1 MSILYIKLRMLV
13 SIIMPYFKKKKY
25 VKYSVLSVLNQTFKN
40 FELIIVYDNETN
52 DELKF
57 INKIKKLDK
66 RIKVIKNKFNIGAGL
81 SRNVGIDNSKGA
93 YLAFLDADD
102 LWLKNKLFAQIKF
115 MRQKNIEISHTS
127 YEIIDDDLAIRG
139 TRQAK
144 LMNYKKLI
152 KSCDIGLS
160 TVIIKKSLIKN
171 LRFPNLKTKEDYV
184 LWLEIAKK
192 GKTIHALNTKL
203 TQWRKSKNSLSSSV
217 VRKLTDGYYVYR
229 HHLKF
234 SVIKSLYSLLVLSIN
249 FLKKIK

>member
-1 MSILYIKLRMLV
+1 MLV
-13 SIIMPYFKKKKY
+13 SIIMPYFKNKKY

-40 FELIIVYDNETN
+40 FELIIVYDNETSG
-52 DELKF
+52 ELKF

-81 SRNVGIDNSKGA
+81 SRNVGIDHSKGV

-102 LWLKNKLFAQIKF
+102 LWHKNKLFAQIKF
-115 MRQKNIEISHTS
+115 MRKKNIEISHTS
-127 YEIIDDDLAIRG
+127 YEIIDDDSVIKG

-184 LWLEIAKK
+184 LWLEIAKN
-192 GKTIHALNTKL
+192 GKIIHALNTKL
-203 TQWRKSKNSLSSSV
+203 TQWRKSNNSLSSSV
-217 VRKLTDGYYVYR
+217 VRRLTDGYYVYR
-229 HHLKF
+229 CYLKF
-234 SVIKSLYSLLVLSIN
+234 NVIKSFYSLFVLSIN
-249 FLKKIK
+249 FLNKNK

>member
-1 MSILYIKLRMLV
+1 MMLV
-13 SIIMPYFKKKKY
+13 SIIIPYYKKKDYIK
-25 VKYSVLSVLNQTFKN
+25 KTINSILKQTYKK
-40 FELIIVYDNETN
+40 FEIIIIN
-52 DELKF
+52 DEPGELSKNILSFLK
-57 INKIKKLDK
+57 KKDS
-66 RIKVIKNKFNIGAGL
+66 RIKIINNKKNIGAGK
-81 SRNVGIDNSKGA
+81 SRNKGINIAKGK
-93 YLAFLDADD
+93 YIAFIDSDD
-102 LWLKNKLFAQIKF
+102 LWKKNKLLKQIEF
-115 MRQKNIEISHTS
+115 MRRKNIEISHTS

-144 LMNYKKLI
+144 VMNYKKLI

-249 FLKKIK
+249 FLNKSK

>member
-1 MSILYIKLRMLV
+1 MLV
-13 SIIMPYFKKKKY
+13 SIIIPYYKKKDYIK
-25 VKYSVLSVLNQTFKN
+25 KTINSILKQTYKK
-40 FELIIVYDNETN
+40 FEIIIIN
-52 DELKF
+52 DEPGELSKNILSFLK
-57 INKIKKLDK
+57 KKDS
-66 RIKVIKNKFNIGAGL
+66 RIKIINNKKNIGAGK
-81 SRNVGIDNSKGA
+81 SRNKGINIAKGK
-93 YLAFLDADD
+93 YIAFIDSDD
-102 LWLKNKLFAQIKF
+102 LWKKNKLLKQIEF
-115 MRQKNIEISHTS
+115 MRKKNIEISHTS
-127 YEIIDDDLAIRG
+127 YEIIDDDLVTRG

-144 LMNYKKLI
+144 LMNYKELI

-234 SVIKSLYSLLVLSIN
+234 GVIKSLYSLFVLSIN

>member
-1 MSILYIKLRMLV
+1 MMLV
-13 SIIMPYFKKKKY
+13 SIIIPYYKKKDYIK
-25 VKYSVLSVLNQTFKN
+25 KTINSILKQTYKK
-40 FELIIVYDNETN
+40 FEIIIIN
-52 DELKF
+52 DEPGELSKNILSFLK
-57 INKIKKLDK
+57 KKDS
-66 RIKVIKNKFNIGAGL
+66 RIKIINNKKNIGAGK
-81 SRNVGIDNSKGA
+81 SRNKGINIAKGK
-93 YLAFLDADD
+93 YIAFIDSDD
-102 LWLKNKLFAQIKF
+102 LWKKNKLLKQIEF
-115 MRQKNIEISHTS
+115 MRKKNIEISHTS
-127 YEIIDDDLAIRG
+127 YEIIDDDLVTRG

-144 LMNYKKLI
+144 LMNYKELI

-203 TQWRKSKNSLSSSV
+203 TQWRKSKNSLSASV

-229 HHLKF
+229 HYLKF

-249 FLKKIK
+249 FLKKTQ

>member
-1 MSILYIKLRMLV
+1 MMLV
-13 SIIMPYFKKKKY
+13 SIIIPYYKKKDYIK
-25 VKYSVLSVLNQTFKN
+25 KTINSILKQTYKK
-40 FELIIVYDNETN
+40 FEIIIIN
-52 DELKF
+52 DEPGELSKNILSFLK
-57 INKIKKLDK
+57 KKDS
-66 RIKVIKNKFNIGAGL
+66 RIKIINNKKNIGAGK
-81 SRNVGIDNSKGA
+81 SRNKGINIAKGK
-93 YLAFLDADD
+93 YIAFIDSDD
-102 LWLKNKLFAQIKF
+102 LWKKNKLLKQIEF
-115 MRQKNIEISHTS
+115 MRKKNIEISHTS
-127 YEIIDDDLAIRG
+127 YEIIDDDLVTRG

-234 SVIKSLYSLLVLSIN
+234 SVIKSLYSLLILSIN

>member
-1 MSILYIKLRMLV
+1 MMLV
-13 SIIMPYFKKKKY
+13 SIIIPYYKKKDYIK
-25 VKYSVLSVLNQTFKN
+25 KTINSILKQTYKK
-40 FELIIVYDNETN
+40 FEIIIIN
-52 DELKF
+52 DEPGELSKNILSFLK
-57 INKIKKLDK
+57 KKDS
-66 RIKVIKNKFNIGAGL
+66 RIKIINNKKNIGAGK
-81 SRNVGIDNSKGA
+81 SRNKGINIAKGK
-93 YLAFLDADD
+93 YIAFIDSDD
-102 LWLKNKLFAQIKF
+102 LWKKNKLLKQIEF
-115 MRQKNIEISHTS
+115 MRKKNIEISHTS
-127 YEIIDDDLAIRG
+127 YEIIDDDLVTRG

-249 FLKKIK
+249 FLNKTK

>member
-1 MSILYIKLRMLV
+1 MLV

-102 LWLKNKLFAQIKF
+102 LIEHNTFTNLYKIINETNCDLVFSDRKWNENSINIRENKFIYDENKYF
-115 MRQKNIEISHTS
+115 NKK
-127 YEIIDDDLAIRG
+127 EIIDALKNRYYDPLYSVGLFQLTGR
-139 TRQAK
+139 
-144 LMNYKKLI
+144 LI
-152 KSCDIGLS
+152 KRSI
-160 TVIIKKSLIKN
+160 IIKNNLFFEEKLRYLEDEAFEWDLLGLINNAIYVKKQLYTYTYGN
-171 LRFPNLKTKEDYV
+171 IYDKMTK
-184 LWLEIAKK
+184 INK
-192 GKTIHALNTKL
+192 
-203 TQWRKSKNSLSSSV
+203 RK
-217 VRKLTDGYYVYR
+217 RKR
-229 HHLKF
+229 
-234 SVIKSLYSLLVLSIN
+234 IKERSPLQLC
-249 FLKKIK
+249 

>member
-1 MSILYIKLRMLV
+1 MMLV
-13 SIIMPYFKKKKY
+13 SIIIPYYKKKDYIK
-25 VKYSVLSVLNQTFKN
+25 KTINSILKQTYKK
-40 FELIIVYDNETN
+40 FEIIIIN
-52 DELKF
+52 DEPGELSKNILSFLK
-57 INKIKKLDK
+57 KKDS
-66 RIKVIKNKFNIGAGL
+66 RIKIINNKKNIGAGK
-81 SRNVGIDNSKGA
+81 SRNKGINIAKGK
-93 YLAFLDADD
+93 YIAFIDSDD
-102 LWLKNKLFAQIKF
+102 VWKKNKLLKQIEF
-115 MRQKNIEISHTS
+115 MRRKNIEISHTS

-144 LMNYKKLI
+144 VMNYKKLI

-249 FLKKIK
+249 FLNKSK

>member
-1 MSILYIKLRMLV
+1 MMLV
-13 SIIMPYFKKKKY
+13 SIIIPYYKKKDYIK
-25 VKYSVLSVLNQTFKN
+25 KTINSILKQTYKK
-40 FELIIVYDNETN
+40 FEIIIIN
-52 DELKF
+52 DEPGELSKNILSFLK
-57 INKIKKLDK
+57 KKDS
-66 RIKVIKNKFNIGAGL
+66 RIKIINNKKNIGAGK
-81 SRNVGIDNSKGA
+81 SRNKGINIAKGK
-93 YLAFLDADD
+93 YIAFIDSDD
-102 LWLKNKLFAQIKF
+102 LWKKNKLLKQIEF
-115 MRQKNIEISHTS
+115 MRKKNIEISHTS
-127 YEIIDDDLAIRG
+127 YEIIDDDLVTRG

-217 VRKLTDGYYVYR
+217 ARKLTDGYYVYR

-249 FLKKIK
+249 FLNKSK

>member
-1 MSILYIKLRMLV
+1 MLV
-13 SIIMPYFKKKKY
+13 SIIIPYYKKKDYIK
-25 VKYSVLSVLNQTFKN
+25 KTINSILKQTYKK
-40 FELIIVYDNETN
+40 FEIIIIN
-52 DELKF
+52 DEPGELSKNILSFLK
-57 INKIKKLDK
+57 KKDS
-66 RIKVIKNKFNIGAGL
+66 RIKIINNKKNIGAGK
-81 SRNVGIDNSKGA
+81 SRNKGINIAKGK
-93 YLAFLDADD
+93 YIAFIDSDD
-102 LWLKNKLFAQIKF
+102 LWKKNKLLKQIEF
-115 MRQKNIEISHTS
+115 MRKKNIEISHTS
-127 YEIIDDDLAIRG
+127 YEIIDDDLVTRG

>member
-1 MSILYIKLRMLV
+1 MSILYIKPTMLV

-40 FELIIVYDNETN
+40 FELIIIYDNETS

-81 SRNVGIDNSKGA
+81 SRNVGIDHSKGV

-102 LWLKNKLFAQIKF
+102 LWHKNKLFAQIKF
-115 MRQKNIEISHTS
+115 MRKKNIEISHTS
-127 YEIIDDDLAIRG
+127 YEIIDDDSVIKG

-184 LWLEIAKK
+184 LWLEIAKN
-192 GKTIHALNTKL
+192 GKIIHALNTKL
-203 TQWRKSKNSLSSSV
+203 TQWRKSNNSLSSSV
-217 VRKLTDGYYVYR
+217 VRRLTDGYYVYR
-229 HHLKF
+229 CYLKF
-234 SVIKSLYSLLVLSIN
+234 NVIKSFYSLFVLSIN
-249 FLKKIK
+249 FLNKNK

>member
-1 MSILYIKLRMLV
+1 MLV

-40 FELIIVYDNETN
+40 FELIIVYDNETS

-81 SRNVGIDNSKGA
+81 SRNVGIDHSKGA

-102 LWLKNKLFAQIKF
+102 LWHKNKLFAQIKF
-115 MRQKNIEISHTS
+115 MRKKNIEISHTS

-203 TQWRKSKNSLSSSV
+203 TQWRKSKNSLSASV

-249 FLKKIK
+249 FLKKTK

>member
-1 MSILYIKLRMLV
+1 MNIKV
-13 SIIMPYFKKKKY
+13 SVIIPYFKNIRYIDRSIFSALKQTYKKLEIILIYDDNDKKDLIKLSRKYKKY
-25 VKYSVLSVLNQTFKN
+25 KN
-40 FELIIVYDNETN
+40 LLFLV
-52 DELKF
+52 
-57 INKIKKLDK
+57 NKK
-66 RIKVIKNKFNIGAGL
+66 NIGAVP
-81 SRNVGIDNSKGA
+81 SRNKGLMVRRSE
-93 YLAFLDADD
+93 YIAFLDADD
-102 LWLKNKLFAQIKF
+102 LWHKNKLFTQIKF
-115 MRQKNIEISHTS
+115 MRKKNIEISHTS

-171 LRFPNLKTKEDYV
+171 LRFTNLKTKEDYV

-249 FLKKIK
+249 FLKKTK

>member
-1 MSILYIKLRMLV
+1 MMLV
-13 SIIMPYFKKKKY
+13 SIIIPYYKKKDYIK
-25 VKYSVLSVLNQTFKN
+25 KTINSILKQTYKK
-40 FELIIVYDNETN
+40 FEIIIIN
-52 DELKF
+52 DEPGELSKNILSFLK
-57 INKIKKLDK
+57 KKDS
-66 RIKVIKNKFNIGAGL
+66 RIKIINNKKNIGAGK
-81 SRNVGIDNSKGA
+81 SRNKGINIAKGK
-93 YLAFLDADD
+93 YIAFIDSDD
-102 LWLKNKLFAQIKF
+102 VWKKNKLLKQIEF
-115 MRQKNIEISHTS
+115 MRRKNIEISHTS

-144 LMNYKKLI
+144 VMNYKKLI

-203 TQWRKSKNSLSSSV
+203 TQWRKSKNSLSASV

-229 HHLKF
+229 HYLKL

-249 FLKKIK
+249 FLNKTK

>member
-1 MSILYIKLRMLV
+1 MLV
-13 SIIMPYFKKKKY
+13 SIIIPYYKKKDYIK
-25 VKYSVLSVLNQTFKN
+25 KTINSILKQTYKK
-40 FELIIVYDNETN
+40 FEIIIIN
-52 DELKF
+52 DEPGELSKNILSFLK
-57 INKIKKLDK
+57 KKDS
-66 RIKVIKNKFNIGAGL
+66 RIKIINNKKNIGAGK
-81 SRNVGIDNSKGA
+81 SRNKGINIAKGK
-93 YLAFLDADD
+93 YIAFIDSDD
-102 LWLKNKLFAQIKF
+102 LWKKNKLLKQIEF
-115 MRQKNIEISHTS
+115 MRKKNIEISHTS

-144 LMNYKKLI
+144 VMNYKKLI

-234 SVIKSLYSLLVLSIN
+234 GVIKSLYSLFVLSIN

>member
-1 MSILYIKLRMLV
+1 MMLV
-13 SIIMPYFKKKKY
+13 SIIIPYYKKKDYIK
-25 VKYSVLSVLNQTFKN
+25 KTINSILKQTYKK
-40 FELIIVYDNETN
+40 FEIIIIN
-52 DELKF
+52 DEPGELSKNILSFLK
-57 INKIKKLDK
+57 KKDS
-66 RIKVIKNKFNIGAGL
+66 RIKIINNKKNIGAGK
-81 SRNVGIDNSKGA
+81 SRNKGINIAKGK
-93 YLAFLDADD
+93 YIAFIDSDD
-102 LWLKNKLFAQIKF
+102 LWKKNKLLKQIEF
-115 MRQKNIEISHTS
+115 MRKKNIEISHTS
-127 YEIIDDDLAIRG
+127 YEIIDDDLVTRG

-249 FLKKIK
+249 FLKKTK

>member
-1 MSILYIKLRMLV
+1 MMLV
-13 SIIMPYFKKKKY
+13 SIIIPYYKKKDYIK
-25 VKYSVLSVLNQTFKN
+25 KTINSILKQTYKK
-40 FELIIVYDNETN
+40 FEIIIIN
-52 DELKF
+52 DEPGELSKNILSFLK
-57 INKIKKLDK
+57 KKDS
-66 RIKVIKNKFNIGAGL
+66 RIKIINNKKNIGAGK
-81 SRNVGIDNSKGA
+81 SRNKGINIAKGK
-93 YLAFLDADD
+93 YIAFIDSDD
-102 LWLKNKLFAQIKF
+102 LWKKNKLLKQIEF
-115 MRQKNIEISHTS
+115 MRKKNIEISHTS
-127 YEIIDDDLAIRG
+127 YEIIDDDLVTRG

-144 LMNYKKLI
+144 LMNYKELI

-249 FLKKIK
+249 FLNKSK

>member
-1 MSILYIKLRMLV
+1 MLV

-40 FELIIVYDNETN
+40 FELIIVYDNETSG
-52 DELKF
+52 ELKF

-81 SRNVGIDNSKGA
+81 SRNVGIDHSKGV

-102 LWLKNKLFAQIKF
+102 LWHKNKLFAQIKF
-115 MRQKNIEISHTS
+115 MRKKNIEISHTS
-127 YEIIDDDLAIRG
+127 YEIIDDDSVIKG

-184 LWLEIAKK
+184 LWLEIAKN
-192 GKTIHALNTKL
+192 GKIIHALNTKL
-203 TQWRKSKNSLSSSV
+203 TQWRKSNNSLSSSV
-217 VRKLTDGYYVYR
+217 VRRLTDGYYVYR
-229 HHLKF
+229 CYLKF
-234 SVIKSLYSLLVLSIN
+234 NVIKSFYSLFVLSIN
-249 FLKKIK
+249 FLNKNK

>member
-1 MSILYIKLRMLV
+1 MLV

-40 FELIIVYDNETN
+40 FELIIVYDNKTS

-66 RIKVIKNKFNIGAGL
+66 RIKVIKNKSNIGAGL
-81 SRNVGIDNSKGA
+81 SRNVGIDHSKGV

-102 LWLKNKLFAQIKF
+102 LWHKNKLFTQIKF
-115 MRQKNIEISHTS
+115 MRKKNIEISHTS
-127 YEIIDDDLAIRG
+127 YEIIDDDLVIRG

-171 LRFPNLKTKEDYV
+171 LRFSNLKTKEDYV
-184 LWLEIAKK
+184 LWLEIAKN
-192 GKTIHALNTKL
+192 GKIIHALNTKL
-203 TQWRKSKNSLSSSV
+203 TQWRKSNNSLSSSV

-229 HHLKF
+229 YYLKF
-234 SVIKSLYSLLVLSIN
+234 NVIKSLYSLLVLSIN
-249 FLKKIK
+249 FLNKTK

>member
-1 MSILYIKLRMLV
+1 MMLV

-25 VKYSVLSVLNQTFKN
+25 VKYSVLYFKTN
-40 FELIIVYDNETN
+40 FKKFEIIIIN
-52 DELKF
+52 DEPGELSKNILSFLK
-57 INKIKKLDK
+57 KKDS
-66 RIKVIKNKFNIGAGL
+66 RIKIINNKKNIGAGK
-81 SRNVGIDNSKGA
+81 SRNKGINIAKGK
-93 YLAFLDADD
+93 YIAFIDSDD
-102 LWLKNKLFAQIKF
+102 LWKKNKLLKQIEF
-115 MRQKNIEISHTS
+115 MRKKNIEISHTS
-127 YEIIDDDLAIRG
+127 YEIIDDDLVTRG

-144 LMNYKKLI
+144 LMNYKELI

-203 TQWRKSKNSLSSSV
+203 TQWRRSKNSLSSSV